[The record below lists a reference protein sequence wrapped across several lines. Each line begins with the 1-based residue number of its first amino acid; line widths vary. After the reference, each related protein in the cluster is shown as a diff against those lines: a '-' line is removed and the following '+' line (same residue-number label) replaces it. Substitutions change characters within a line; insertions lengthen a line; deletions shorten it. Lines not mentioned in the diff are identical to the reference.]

1 MKIFTN
7 QMAVAA
13 RKALV
18 APLVVRGAHTAIA
31 ARQIKMAT
39 SIQLVHFDD
48 TAGAGDSDSDN
59 EADFNMSE
67 TGGD

>member
-1 MKIFTN
+1 
-7 QMAVAA
+7 MAVAA

-39 SIQLVHFDD
+39 SIQLVHFV
-48 TAGAGDSDSDN
+48 ASARVEDSDSDN
-59 EADFNMSE
+59 EADFNMTE
-67 TGGD
+67 TGVD